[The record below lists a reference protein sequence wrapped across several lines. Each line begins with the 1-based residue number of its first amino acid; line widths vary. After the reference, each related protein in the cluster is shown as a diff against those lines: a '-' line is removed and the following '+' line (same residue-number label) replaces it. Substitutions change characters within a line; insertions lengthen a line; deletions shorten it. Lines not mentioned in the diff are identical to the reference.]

1 LNVRLRRTFQQVTF
15 AVADGT
21 EGAPRSFAQPVLELF
36 EGLLDRVQ
44 VDESIWLPPGSL
56 SAVQNVR
63 ELAGLNADRLIERC
77 SITIRNR
84 RKRLLSHARI
94 RRECRPKAERMALV
108 VSPGGPL
115 RRPRWPITGSMTV
128 HPSRLVCA
136 SAERATLLAGHEDAL
151 GIFGAV
157 PALTPCRCSGRR
169 NSVAHERTAGA

>member
-1 LNVRLRRTFQQVTF
+1 MP
-15 AVADGT
+15 ASDGADD
-21 EGAPRSFAQPVLELF
+21 
-36 EGLLDRVQ
+36 LLDRVQ
-44 VDESIWLPPGSL
+44 VDESILLPPGSL

-77 SITIRNR
+77 NITIRNR
-84 RKRLLSHARI
+84 RKRCCSAMQRL
-94 RRECRPKAERMALV
+94 RRECWPKAERMALV
-108 VSPGGPL
+108 VLPAGPL

-136 SAERATLLAGHEDAL
+136 SAERATLVAGHEDAL

-157 PALTPCRCSGRR
+157 PALTFCRCSGRR